1 MFLRAIPFLLL
12 ASCASSPQPSAHPQ
26 PPDPLAAGD
35 HSVPVDGVTLAYH
48 VAGSGPRCVVL
59 PGGPGLTWTY
69 ARMPSLEKRLTLVY
83 VEPIGSGASGRL
95 PTGQTYSLQRYT
107 DQLEAFRVAVG
118 LDRMCLIGHSHGGM
132 IVLRYAAQHAGRVSA
147 LVPYDS
153 PVRIDKDFGDAM
165 FANAKKWFEGKPW
178 YQGAIGVFTG
188 PDAKTDEEG
197 TAAWAKC
204 LPLYFYD
211 YDSNAAAYDAAGK
224 VAYSVAPDANAA
236 KTGHTLDMRTE
247 YPSIQAPTLVLVGAR
262 DFIASEPFAR
272 EIAAGVRGAQLVV
285 LEKSGHMGHVEEP
298 ERFATVVGDFV
309 LAHAK

>member
-1 MFLRAIPFLLL
+1 MFFRALPILLL
-12 ASCASSPQPSAHPQ
+12 ASCGSSPQPLSHPQ
-26 PPDPLAAGD
+26 APDALGVGD
-35 HSVPVDGVTLAYH
+35 HAVPVDGVTLAYH
-48 VAGSGPRCVVL
+48 VAGSGPRCLVV

-83 VEPIGSGASGRL
+83 LEPIGSGASGRL
-95 PTGQTYSLQRYT
+95 PPDQKYSLQRYA

-118 LDRMCLIGHSHGGM
+118 LDRMCLVGHSHGGM
-132 IVLRYAAQHAGRVSA
+132 IALRYAAQHSERVSA
-147 LVPYDS
+147 LVAYDA
-153 PVRIDKDFGDAM
+153 PDRTDKDFGDAI

-178 YQGAIGVFTG
+178 YQGAIDAFSG
-188 PDAKTDEEG
+188 PDSKTDAEG
-197 TAAWAKC
+197 TAVWAKI

-224 VAYSVAPDANAA
+224 VAYSVAPDTQAA
-236 KTGHTLDMRTE
+236 KTGHPLDMRTE
-247 YPSIQAPTLVLVGAR
+247 FPGIQAPTLVIVGAR

-272 EIAAGVRGAQLVV
+272 EIASGIRGAQLVV

-298 ERFATVVGDFV
+298 ERFAAVVGDFV